1 MLTTLVI
8 SCCLVFIF
16 LQLTNPYISLAK
28 NAIKHTTTETYL
40 ISYRL
45 ANIHNIIKTI
55 SLAAYANAKYG
66 LVFYLQYELRLADQR
81 VQQIKNG
88 RRPPFTFFRR
98 NGQWSTGGEVKER
111 TDSRF
116 PLRHYSQQK
125 RVSRVNAAVYD
136 RPWHSFPYG
145 FDNKQGEMASCGI
158 SATMV

>member
-55 SLAAYANAKYG
+55 SLAAYANAKYRYSARDD
-66 LVFYLQYELRLADQR
+66 VSCIKTLQN
-81 VQQIKNG
+81 QI
-88 RRPPFTFFRR
+88 
-98 NGQWSTGGEVKER
+98 E
-111 TDSRF
+111 
-116 PLRHYSQQK
+116 
-125 RVSRVNAAVYD
+125 
-136 RPWHSFPYG
+136 
-145 FDNKQGEMASCGI
+145 
-158 SATMV
+158 

>member
-66 LVFYLQYELRLADQR
+66 LLLKVRYTASHIIYS
-81 VQQIKNG
+81 VKNTEWNYNNHY
-88 RRPPFTFFRR
+88 RRTPQNNFTFWKIVLKLFHNNLQKNKHPNIHLQRP
-98 NGQWSTGGEVKER
+98 NDVQSNA
-111 TDSRF
+111 
-116 PLRHYSQQK
+116 LRIYYP
-125 RVSRVNAAVYD
+125 VAVLILYQLF
-136 RPWHSFPYG
+136 SF
-145 FDNKQGEMASCGI
+145 
-158 SATMV
+158 

>member
-66 LVFYLQYELRLADQR
+66 LLLKVRYTARKLVVTDIVLRTLGKLDC
-81 VQQIKNG
+81 VLMCLL
-88 RRPPFTFFRR
+88 
-98 NGQWSTGGEVKER
+98 WCDMLV
-111 TDSRF
+111 
-116 PLRHYSQQK
+116 LM
-125 RVSRVNAAVYD
+125 VAVY
-136 RPWHSFPYG
+136 
-145 FDNKQGEMASCGI
+145 EVLI
-158 SATMV
+158 SSAPSLAPQLLGGLHFVLYCIWFAYYICKWLDGDK